1 MPNGASEF
9 QKRASTMIAL
19 SESPDRWLVEIT
31 RRRVSL
37 DNSRGDVFEIATS
50 QTYRTKASSAFL
62 SRFPNKQGTNL
73 ALLTVLPALENGGLG
88 QLRYSRT
95 RGLYPR
101 ALVH

>member
-62 SRFPNKQGTNL
+62 SCFPNKTGYESSPTYGI
-73 ALLTVLPALENGGLG
+73 TSTGKWG
-88 QLRYSRT
+88 SR
-95 RGLYPR
+95 
-101 ALVH
+101 AASVF